1 MSVFKAFQP
10 IMFTFSSFP
19 LDRCRWFRSDVVA
32 DAVDVVNFID
42 DADRNL
48 IQHLVRDACPVGSH
62 KVGGGNT
69 AQCEGIV
76 IGSEVAHD
84 ADRTHIGQNR
94 KILVDGFI
102 QTCFGNLIAEDEICF
117 AQDVQLFFGNLADDA
132 DGKTWTRERLAV
144 DQIIRQTQLSAQ
156 CADLVLEQQAQRLDD
171 FLEVDIVRQTADI
184 VVRFDDSSI
193 TGAGFYNVSIDG
205 ALCQK
210 VDLANLFGFF
220 LKYADKFPRR

>member
-1 MSVFKAFQP
+1 MLSNGKFENQKPSVYAP
-10 IMFTFSSFP
+10 LRALISTFCLFP

-171 FLEVDIVRQTADI
+171 FLEVDICLLYT
-184 VVRFDDSSI
+184 SPS
-193 TGAGFYNVSIDG
+193 
-205 ALCQK
+205 
-210 VDLANLFGFF
+210 
-220 LKYADKFPRR
+220 PRD